1 MSFDTLVSLALFLG
15 ALFLMMRFGCGAHM
29 GHAYSHHR
37 STAYRTGG
45 GAVGSSSGKPVDAGV
60 ASLNSATGALSVDG
74 AAQEEAPQHKAH
86 RHGCC

>member
-29 GHAYSHHR
+29 RHVHSHQGAA
-37 STAYRTGG
+37 TDRTGG
-45 GAVGSSSGKPVDAGV
+45 GAVGSSSGKAAGAGV
-60 ASLNSATGALSVDG
+60 ASLTGAAGALPVDG
-74 AAQEEAPQHKAH
+74 AAPEEAHQHKAH

>member
-29 GHAYSHHR
+29 SHALSHHR
-37 STAYRTGG
+37 STGDRAGG
-45 GAVGSSSGKPVDAGV
+45 GAVGSSSVKAVDAGV
-60 ASLNSATGALSVDG
+60 ASLNGATGALSVDG
-74 AAQEEAPQHKAH
+74 AEEAPQHKAH

>member
-29 GHAYSHHR
+29 GHAHNHDR
-37 STAYRTGG
+37 STADRTGG
-45 GAVGSSSGKPVDAGV
+45 GAVGSNSGKAVGV
-60 ASLNSATGALSVDG
+60 VVAPLNSATTTLPANSAEPGKTPEG
-74 AAQEEAPQHKAH
+74 KAR